1 MKQHRTRKP
10 RPVAKAGFTLVEL
23 LVVIGILIVLTT
35 LTVTL
40 VNVTQ
45 NEDRIR
51 AGAAQVQ
58 SYLEGARDRA
68 IHAGEPRGVRF
79 LPDPNNPNVATSLI
93 YIGEPTIYGDPEND
107 RKRFLTPRRIT
118 ENSTGNQYIVLDS
131 PDINS
136 RNPQDP
142 DNSDWGNFFLRGLI
156 VPGETILQINKQ
168 PYTFERRTINGLVRY
183 TLTSDR
189 GFVVN
194 QSVQYFLHLKPSVL
208 PNQEPRLL
216 PRGVV
221 IDLNSSFKE
230 RVIPS
235 SWGSPGNYKTMDIL
249 FSPEGT
255 VTGVEAAGGVIHLVI
270 ADQADV
276 DLGFNVGVDQ
286 FDPDMTTDTNLGP
299 EAPITRTTDQ
309 RIVSVRTQSG
319 SISVH
324 NIDPTDTNLGY
335 NTGTFSE
342 NNKADDPF
350 KYAARGETAQ

>member
-1 MKQHRTRKP
+1 MKHIPHHKP
-10 RPVAKAGFTLVEL
+10 HSQAGFTLVEL
-23 LVVIGILIVLTT
+23 LVVIGVLVVLTT

-79 LPDPNNPNVATSLI
+79 LPDTNNPNVATSLI
-93 YIGEPTIYGDPEND
+93 YIGSPSIYGDPEKD
-107 RKRFLTPRRIT
+107 RKRFLTPRLYTYPMSTTT
-118 ENSTGNQYIVLDS
+118 EIVLDS
-131 PDINS
+131 PDIIS

-142 DNSDWGNFFLRGLI
+142 DNSDWGNFYLRGLI
-156 VPGETILQINKQ
+156 VPGESIIQINRQ
-168 PYTFERRTINGLVRY
+168 PYTFQRKNLPNVGIRY
-183 TLTSDR
+183 VLTSDR
-189 GFVVN
+189 AITVN

-216 PRGVV
+216 PRDVV
-221 IDLNSSFKE
+221 IDLNSSWKNQ
-230 RVIPS
+230 VIPN
-235 SWGSPGNYKTMDIL
+235 SWGSPGSYGTMDIL

-255 VTGVEAAGGVIHLVI
+255 VTGVEAASGVIHLVL

-286 FDPDMTTDTNLGP
+286 FDPDVDVPNNTNGP
-299 EAPITRTTDQ
+299 EPPITRTTDQ

-319 SISVH
+319 TISVH
-324 NIDPTDTNLGY
+324 NVDPTDTDLGVF
-335 NTGTFSE
+335 TS
-342 NNKADDPF
+342 NNVADDPF
-350 KYAARGETAQ
+350 KFAARGESAQ